1 MSARIL
7 IVDDTPSSVKMLA
20 AKLTNEYYEVLTA
33 DAGRAALKAV
43 EEDAPDLV
51 LLDVMMPGIDGFDVC
66 RQIKQNPQTT
76 HIPVVMITALSG
88 REDRVRG
95 LEAGADDFLT
105 KPVDDT
111 MLFAR
116 VRSLVRLKRML
127 EQWSLREETSERLGF
142 KFDAVDVL
150 DSGTGIGAH
159 IILVD
164 DSTVQKSN
172 IQEILGAD
180 NHRITVIDDYDAS
193 GKIVDIGSDVIVIS
207 LSTDT
212 DAPLRLASRLRS
224 LEPTRQVPILLIGDT
239 EDMDHFIKALELG
252 VNDYLVRPIDK
263 HELIARVRTQIR
275 RKRYQDRLHTNLMQ
289 HLSMALT
296 DSLTGLH
303 NRRYLTT
310 HLASVMGRMPEQ
322 DKPVSLLMID
332 LDHFKKVNDTYGHA
346 AGDEVLFEVG
356 QRILRNIRG
365 FDLAARYGGEEFVVE
380 MPDTPVEVALGVADR
395 LRETMANE
403 PVKISSSKDKISVT
417 LSIGVA
423 ESRDGNE
430 TADELLK
437 RADEALYEAKR
448 AGRNRVIPT
457 PPKTTPNA
465 PETRPG

>member
-20 AKLTNEYYEVLTA
+20 AKLTKEYYEVLTA

-66 RQIKQNPQTT
+66 RQIKQNPKTT

-111 MLFAR
+111 TLFAR

-127 EQWSLREETSERLGF
+127 EQWRLHEETSERFGF
-142 KFDAVDVL
+142 ISADVDVI
-150 DSGTGIGAH
+150 DSGTGAH

-180 NHRITVIDDYDAS
+180 DHQITVIDDYDAS
-193 GKIVDIGSDVIVIS
+193 GKIVDTPCDVVVIS

-224 LEPTRQVPILLIGDT
+224 LEPTRQVPILLIGDPG
-239 EDMDHFIKALELG
+239 DIDYFIKALELG
-252 VNDYLVRPIDK
+252 VNDYLVRPIDE
-263 HELIARVRTQIR
+263 HELVARVRTQVR
-275 RKRYQDRLHTNLMQ
+275 RKRYQDRLHANLLQ

-310 HLASVMGRMPEQ
+310 HLESVMGRMPEQ

-332 LDHFKKVNDTYGHA
+332 IDHFKKVNDTYGHA
-346 AGDEVLFEVG
+346 AGDEVLCEVG

-365 FDLAARYGGEEFVVE
+365 FDLAVRYGGEEFVVE

-395 LRETMANE
+395 LCETMAEE
-403 PVKISSSKDKISVT
+403 PVKISGSKEKISVT
-417 LSIGVA
+417 ISIGVA
-423 ESRDGNE
+423 ESRDAGE
-430 TADELLK
+430 TGDELLK
-437 RADEALYEAKR
+437 RADVALYEAKR

-457 PPKTTPNA
+457 PPKTARDTSQA
-465 PETRPG
+465 LPG